1 MDIKKA
7 INNSTTGGR
16 DLYSTPDSAIRNGT
30 IQDNAVANSLVD
42 RNMKYFSAD
51 NRPIISNSKKALQR
65 AKDERVARGAANND
79 INFDISEEDIQ
90 YKKAVQQG
98 VGEKFLNSVLQLGIN
113 EIFLGTLKSFG
124 DIYDAVTHLRKPGDF
139 TNPYSEYFEKLQEQ
153 YRERRPIYQKSYDP
167 GFHFNDAGW
176 IANGLTNIGST
187 LSLMLP
193 GKAVTGLGKLTR
205 IDRIGKGIISKSVR
219 AANKAS
225 KGRIFKYPN
234 EVIQKSSLMG
244 QSFTEAVMSRM
255 AEGYQEG
262 RETYKMA
269 YQDTKAQLDNMT
281 DEEFDKFVY
290 DNGDNFKGLSKEEIA
305 AKIATQSGSLTYW
318 NDYVMLLMDI
328 PQMYAINK
336 MFKGT
341 GKINANNAVYR
352 AQQESVA
359 GLSGETINNV
369 YGWGKPMFTKAYW
382 KSAGR
387 LAKETFSKPLSSWEA
402 LELGEGIEEGYQAI
416 QSQRGRE
423 LANLYLNPYAQRKS
437 VIDYLTDKE
446 VVENAFWG
454 VIGGI
459 GFKWASKGIKRGYEG
474 YQYLTKRN
482 KLSKDQL
489 QNLRFGEQ
497 NRRIADIRGRKKIL
511 DDYIGRQKILD
522 RGEDYTD
529 IEKDAKGN
537 TIKDAN
543 GNIQF
548 KKITD
553 PNLLSLRKRQN
564 AEEAIR
570 ELTMNAAING
580 NIDLLKEYM
589 LNPQFKTY
597 LAQNGIQIDEMLDG
611 GLQQAMKEA
620 ENDFYQAKSDITDN
634 ADEADNIYIIDI
646 AAKNLAR
653 ARRQKRYYDKAIEDV
668 NTEIS
673 LETRDNT
680 DYTSDENYYYKEALK
695 EAIEAH
701 LQLLDQAK
709 DAFAQQFREDEYY
722 SKAAYESDIANV
734 NRKIKELVKQYSE
747 IDSDFI
753 GLENLSEF
761 LTDNGLKVNDSTI
774 NAIKNELNKYIS
786 TRNRP
791 SEPID
796 NKVQNLLFEKADLQV
811 GSWAQQT
818 ELPENNKDENRY
830 QHYYDAEALAFTDI
844 AKNKFGRALKIV
856 QDYFEKAEDLD
867 AALATLKNTDNKK
880 LRNAY
885 DILKFGSEDSKAFTI
900 ALQREVEKERK
911 RRNQREEKENTVVK
925 EDTKQSPNKSK
936 SITERIKES
945 TSSSTGVEQRTQT
958 NPVTQQTEIKEEPQV
973 TSGKVTVEQLDNIN
987 TVDLRENSDLI
998 SPNQDKSVLMG
1009 SDAMAVNLGVGT
1021 DLSTNKQVVDLANKT
1036 AREIVNKNRQL
1047 WINVVREGIGSSAYN
1062 EMINQIVDVLEQN
1075 VLYLGDIRDAAE
1087 QGLAVYINS
1096 VKFLTNK
1103 GTQIFSRPEDA
1114 EKFSKLAAQILA
1126 LTTGTKYNE
1135 QNSTFDDIDDIEKKE
1150 AAENLLQDYA
1160 IAQRL
1165 ISTNGV
1171 IEIDVAQLFSYL
1183 QELAD
1188 KNSGIDYNE
1197 VLQTYLMFKDAINML
1212 QDNKN
1217 FSFVNTKILDKN
1229 VNVFLDMLYRNKSET
1244 VTTDDYFGVKVSSD
1258 LNQEKDKR
1266 KVIDSLIGSK
1276 VEYRYSK
1283 FNNISIYARDKKGN
1297 IIEIGYISKVQ
1308 PNQDNTSYTIQNSDN
1323 YTITKTSDGYEH
1335 TLDDIIY
1342 YILNTEEDNIVWNYL
1357 KNFYIQGNSNRY
1369 SGKQMGDARD
1379 FTTDLNNIIKF
1390 INNQTIAN
1398 YLENKYYY
1406 ENINGKRIKSDEN
1419 VLELVNKALNENRKY
1434 DAIRYI
1440 SSSIHSITDILFYEL
1455 NSRSIQ
1461 NAKYTI
1467 DDRQTLR
1474 DSYEL
1479 YKEKV
1484 FKNYEET
1491 YSIQRKLN
1499 AGETPVGILQGHN
1512 AKALDY
1518 SETKDISKIG
1528 LIGKVKTETNGET
1541 EFPFAYVDGDVIY
1554 ENGKSSTNRAG
1565 FRPHT
1570 TAIVLQESRNS
1581 GIGQTGMANLALLVE
1596 ANKVSDTSSEL
1607 TVALKTYL
1615 TDILND
1621 YFSKM
1626 RDKSL
1631 PVNVKNEAFENLY
1644 VSLRDL
1650 FGNTTNKLFN
1660 KFFIL
1665 TNDAHN
1671 YIAIATQ
1678 GEKDINIR
1686 AVFHKYGG
1694 QDIKQDSG
1702 VYRDKTTNEI
1712 LTQSE
1717 LDTKI
1722 TGALTFNDVE
1732 KVISNNQK
1740 DQEKA
1745 VFNKFIDTLVSETTY
1760 NDTNFAIKHANESD
1774 VSGKHI
1780 SKRNKKI
1787 VVTIGK
1793 FEKEYNS
1800 FSQFIV
1806 LNNAFKTNVAGNNVV
1821 NIYDEDNSRD
1831 LTRLYI
1837 ENTTTTTPVKEEEHK
1852 AIKQQVSTFQD
1863 WLNKN
1868 KKRIGATKA
1877 ISTEEFL
1884 RNSGSDIQE
1893 VEAILAKDKE
1903 LKQLTGGLS
1912 LIPDE
1917 VYIGGKS
1924 RGEERAVRNK
1934 QTGKI
1939 SIRSKGV
1946 DAIKSNP
1953 HDAIRLSIHEN
1964 VHNIVAAE
1972 KYFKGK
1978 IGKNRISELKETYDL
1993 FYEKYKDDQSSIG
2006 KFARQFHDLYG
2017 KNADEEFANE
2027 WIAEVLSNRG
2037 LTEALNNIDSGE
2049 TIIVDGEQKPKTLL
2063 AKILDFITKIFV
2075 KAANIK
2081 DNSVLAKVYYVLND
2095 SVSSQVNDGSLTLFD
2110 KYNNP
2115 INITD
2120 SSPTNSLEAQVVEEQ
2135 VEETKVPETKE
2146 TVEEEQQEEEEE
2158 EEEDEEENND
2168 NEDFSVI
2175 DDINPYDTDIEKKL
2189 NSFANDKT
2197 NNPYGFSE
2205 ISDMET
2211 YLQKFRPSERS
2222 AVRSALTA
2230 GEMTY
2235 VCR

>member
-1 MDIKKA
+1 MDIRDVKKKT
-7 INNSTTGGR
+7 NGGR
-16 DLYSTPDSAIRNGT
+16 DLYSTPDSGIRNAA
-30 IQDNAVANSLVD
+30 IQDNPISRNLAN
-42 RNMKYFSAD
+42 RSAQFLNTPD
-51 NRPIISNSKKALQR
+51 IDVTPNDKKQTAINENRRVHYGVTGGDINELDEQYQR
-65 AKDERVARGAANND
+65 AVE
-79 INFDISEEDIQ
+79 
-90 YKKAVQQG
+90 QG
-98 VGEKFLNSVLQLGIN
+98 VGEKFLNSVLQLGVN
-113 EIFLGTLKSFG
+113 EIVLGTLKSFG
-124 DIYDAVTHLRKPGDF
+124 DIYDAVTHVKNPGDF

-187 LSLMLP
+187 VSLMIP
-193 GKAVTGLGKLTR
+193 GKAITGLGKLTR
-205 IDRIGKGIISKSVR
+205 INRIGKGIIEKGVR

-225 KGRIFKYPN
+225 KGRIFTNTALATEKAS
-234 EVIQKSSLMG
+234 VLG

-269 YQDTKAQLDNMT
+269 YQDTKEQLDNMT
-281 DEEFDKFVY
+281 DEEFNKFVY
-290 DNGDNFKGLSKEEIA
+290 DNGDKFQGLTKDEIA

-341 GKINANNAVYR
+341 GKINANNALYR
-352 AQQESVA
+352 AQQESIA
-359 GLSGETINNV
+359 GLSGQTVNNT
-369 YGWGKPMFTKAYW
+369 YGFIKPIFTKEYW

-387 LAKETFSKPLSSWEA
+387 LAKEIFTNPLSSWEA

-423 LANLYLNPYAQRKS
+423 LANLYINPYGQRKS
-437 VIDYLTDKE
+437 VTDYLTDKE
-446 VVENAFWG
+446 VMENAFWG

-459 GFKWASKGIKRGYEG
+459 GFNMSAKGIKRAYDGL
-474 YQYLTKRN
+474 QYLTRKN
-482 KLSKDQL
+482 KLSKQQQDQ
-489 QNLRFGEQ
+489 LRFGEQ
-497 NRRIADIRGRKKIL
+497 NRRIADIKGRQKIL

-537 TIKDAN
+537 PIKDVN

-695 EAIEAH
+695 QAIEAH
-701 LQLLDQAK
+701 LQLLDKAK

-722 SKAAYESDIANV
+722 SKAAYQSDIANID
-734 NRKIKELVKQYSE
+734 RKIKELVKQYSE

-761 LTDNGLKVNDSTI
+761 LTDNGLKINDSTI
-774 NAIKNELNKYIS
+774 NAIRNELNKYIS

-830 QHYYDAEALAFTDI
+830 QHYYDTEALAFTDI

-856 QDYFEKAEDLD
+856 QNYFEKAEDLD
-867 AALATLKNTDNKK
+867 AALATLKNTDNRK

-911 RRNQREEKENTVVK
+911 RRNQREEKENIVVK
-925 EDTKQSPNKSK
+925 EDTKQSPTKSK

-945 TSSSTGVEQRTQT
+945 TSSSTGVKQTTQT
-958 NPVTQQTEIKEEPQV
+958 NTPTQQTEVEEEPQV
-973 TSGKVTVEQLDNIN
+973 TSGKVTVEQLGDIN
-987 TVDLRENSDLI
+987 TVDLREEAELI
-998 SPNQDKSVLMG
+998 NPNVDKAVSMA
-1009 SDAMAVNLGVGT
+1009 SDAAAVNLGVGT

-1036 AREIVNKNRQL
+1036 ARDIVNKNRQL
-1047 WINVVREGIGSSAYN
+1047 WINVVREGIGSSSYN

-1135 QNSTFDDIDDIEKKE
+1135 QNSTFDDINDIERKE

-1244 VTTDDYFGVKVSSD
+1244 ITTDDYFGVRVSSD

-1266 KVIDSLIGSK
+1266 KIIDSLIGSK

-1297 IIEIGYISKVQ
+1297 IIEIGYISRVQ

-1323 YTITKTSDGYEH
+1323 YTITKNSNGTYSH

-1342 YILNTEEDNIVWNYL
+1342 YILSAPQNNIVWDYL
-1357 KNFYIQGNSNRY
+1357 KNFYIAGNANRY
-1369 SGKQMGDARD
+1369 SGIQMLNARG
-1379 FTTDLNNIIKF
+1379 FTTDINNINQFLANGVIRNYLSSKSYYQYINGTKTDTGKSLLEAIEESLLNNR
-1390 INNQTIAN
+1390 IN
-1398 YLENKYYY
+1398 E
-1406 ENINGKRIKSDEN
+1406 
-1419 VLELVNKALNENRKY
+1419 
-1434 DAIRYI
+1434 AISRLA
-1440 SSSIHSITDILFYEL
+1440 SSISPITNLLFYEL
-1455 NSRSIQ
+1455 NSKSIQ
-1461 NAKYTI
+1461 NSKYSI
-1467 DDRQTLR
+1467 DNKQILS

-1484 FKNYEET
+1484 FRNYEET
-1491 YSIQRKLN
+1491 YNIQRKLN

-1512 AKALDY
+1512 SKALDY
-1518 SETKDISKIG
+1518 SETKDIAKIG

-1607 TVALKTYL
+1607 IDALKTYL

-1722 TGALTFNDVE
+1722 TGALTFNDIE

-1745 VFNKFIDTLVSETTY
+1745 IFNKFIDTLVSETTY

-1787 VVTIGK
+1787 VITIGK

-1806 LNNAFKTNVAGNNVV
+1806 LNNAFKTNVAGSNVV

-1852 AIKQQVSTFQD
+1852 AIKQQVFTFQD

-1903 LKQLTGGLS
+1903 LKQITGGLG

-1924 RGEERAVRNK
+1924 RGEERAARNK
-1934 QTGKI
+1934 QTGRI

-2037 LTEALNNIDSGE
+2037 LTDALNNIDSGE
-2049 TIIVDGEQKPKTLL
+2049 TIIIDGEQKPKTLL

-2081 DNSVLAKVYYVLND
+2081 DNSALAKVYYILND

-2115 INITD
+2115 INVTD
-2120 SSPTNSLEAQVVEEQ
+2120 SFSANSSEAQVVEEQ
-2135 VEETKVPETKE
+2135 VEETKVPGTQETI
-2146 TVEEEQQEEEEE
+2146 EEEQEEEEE
-2158 EEEDEEENND
+2158 EEENDEEEESND

-2175 DDINPYDTDIEKKL
+2175 DDINPDDTDIEKKL

-2197 NNPYGFSE
+2197 NNPYGLSE

-2211 YLQKFRPSERS
+2211 YLQKFRPSDRS